1 MSQKVSLHAQCV
13 PVAQYLRMS
22 TEHQQYSTANQSM
35 AILQYA
41 AKHNMEIIR
50 TYADHGRSGV
60 SIVTRLGLQRLLKDA
75 VALDAEFKA
84 VLVYDVSRWG
94 RFQNP
99 DEGAVYEYSLQKAG
113 IPVHYC
119 AEPFANDGSLASA
132 ILKTLKRG
140 MAGEYSRELSVKVWA
155 GHRRITELGYK
166 IGGYAGYGLRRQ
178 LLGRDGTPKQVL
190 KLGER
195 KSLQSEHVILI
206 PGPQAE
212 IEVIHRIYEMYIDR
226 LMTER
231 EIAMKLNGESI
242 PWIGSR
248 PWTRMCVRHI
258 LQNPKYLGTSVY
270 NRTSSKLQTTPVRN
284 PRSEWIWRDGAFEP
298 VVSKTRFEQAREI
311 AERRAL
317 VPTPEKLLTDL
328 KQLVRSKGRLSQRLI
343 DATESMACAGSY
355 IRHFGSLRNA
365 YRLAGWKP
373 ELQLRHLHREG
384 AVRQAHDDLIEQ
396 LREALSEFA
405 PKLTTH
411 RGTYL
416 VATGVGIVLSL
427 VPTRCSLHKKKYT
440 FWYVHARENIAA
452 HFRVVV
458 RLTEAN
464 NAVMD
469 YFIFPDGIIKNSR
482 LTLGRVN
489 AAAQLSVY
497 RFESLDVLVRLLRHS
512 EIEDIRLEDFG
523 YPPTP
528 KSNEVGR
535 GVRLAD
541 IQIVLGQLIVDEDFR
556 NVMRAEH
563 CSKVPDVLRHRGISL
578 GEQLLAVV
586 VCEAFVAQL
595 LNNAKIRGFIER
607 RHRPLLKRLRP

>member
-1 MSQKVSLHAQCV
+1 
-13 PVAQYLRMS
+13 MS
-22 TEHQQYSTANQSM
+22 TEHQQYSTANQSV

-41 AKHNMEIIR
+41 AQHNMEIIR
-50 TYADHGRSGV
+50 TYADHGKSGV
-60 SIVTRLGLQRLLKDA
+60 SLATRGSLQRLLKDA
-75 VALDAEFKA
+75 VALNAEFKA

-206 PGPQAE
+206 PGPHAE
-212 IEVIHRIYEMYIDR
+212 IEIIHRIYEMYIDR

-231 EIAMKLNGESI
+231 EIAKELNGESI

-248 PWTRMCVRHI
+248 PWTRMCIRHI
-258 LQNPKYLGTSVY
+258 LQNPKYVGASVY
-270 NRTSSKLQTTPVRN
+270 NRTSRKLQSTPVRN

-298 VVSKTRFEQAREI
+298 VVPKGRFEQAREI

-317 VPTPEKLLTDL
+317 IPTPEKLLADL
-328 KQLVRSKGRLSQRLI
+328 KQLVSSKGRLSERLI
-343 DATESMACAGSY
+343 DSTEGMARAGSY

-373 ELQLRHLHREG
+373 EIQLRHLHREG
-384 AVRQAHDDLIEQ
+384 VVRQTHGELIEQ

-405 PKLTTH
+405 PKITILK
-411 RGTYL
+411 GAYL
-416 VATGVGIVLSL
+416 VTTGVGIVLSL
-427 VPTRCSLHKKKYT
+427 VPTRCSLHQKKYK
-440 FWYVHARENIAA
+440 FWYVYARENIAA
-452 HFRVVV
+452 HFRLVV

-489 AAAQLSVY
+489 AAAQYSVY

-512 EIEDIRLEDFG
+512 EMEGIRLEDFAH
-523 YPPTP
+523 PPTP
-528 KSNEVGR
+528 KSNQTRRVP
-535 GVRLAD
+535 RLAD
-541 IQIVLGQLIVDEDFR
+541 IQIVLGRLIVDEDFR

-563 CSKVPDVLRHRGISL
+563 CSKVPDVLCHRDMPL

-586 VCEAFVAQL
+586 VCEAFVARL
-595 LNNAKIRGFIER
+595 LNNAKVRGFIER
-607 RHRPLLKRLRP
+607 RHSPLLKQLRQ